1 MVFQSKQMISD
12 IDVALY
18 LTALNKAKFFNA
30 SSRLKI
36 NFTVISVFLPRFC
49 RSFLQFCQLILQS
62 FNFSS
67 RSVLFKVENIIPRTK
82 YYCSKTIFIWRYE
95 NFQIR
100 CSSMKDMYN
109 IYSICDLVFIRSCFL
124 KVSIS
129 SSALQMKTINQG
141 NTLVWKLPWLLYLFK
156 GEVLQ
161 VCRFVVLNIV

>member
-1 MVFQSKQMISD
+1 MVFQSEQKISD

-18 LTALNKAKFFNA
+18 LTALNKAKFLNA

-82 YYCSKTIFIWRYE
+82 YYCSKTILNAEMRTF
-95 NFQIR
+95 
-100 CSSMKDMYN
+100 
-109 IYSICDLVFIRSCFL
+109 
-124 KVSIS
+124 
-129 SSALQMKTINQG
+129 
-141 NTLVWKLPWLLYLFK
+141 
-156 GEVLQ
+156 
-161 VCRFVVLNIV
+161 RFVVYQRRICTIFTQFVISFSSVSVSSRSQFHRQLYK

>member
-1 MVFQSKQMISD
+1 MVFQSKQRISD

-82 YYCSKTIFIWRYE
+82 YYCSKTIFNGDMRT
-95 NFQIR
+95 FR
-100 CSSMKDMYN
+100 FDMYN
-109 IYSICDLVFIRSCFL
+109 IYSNCDLVFIRSCFL

>member
-1 MVFQSKQMISD
+1 MVFQSKQKISD

-82 YYCSKTIFIWRYE
+82 YYCSKTIF
-95 NFQIR
+95 NG
-100 CSSMKDMYN
+100 DMRT
-109 IYSICDLVFIRSCFL
+109 F
-124 KVSIS
+124 
-129 SSALQMKTINQG
+129 
-141 NTLVWKLPWLLYLFK
+141 
-156 GEVLQ
+156 
-161 VCRFVVLNIV
+161 RFVVHQRRICTIFTQFVIQFSSVAVSSRSQFHRQLYK

>member
-1 MVFQSKQMISD
+1 MVFQSKQKISN

-82 YYCSKTIFIWRYE
+82 YCSKTIFNGDE

-109 IYSICDLVFIRSCFL
+109 IYSICNLVFIRSCFL

-141 NTLVWKLPWLLYLFK
+141 NMLVWKLPWLLYLFK
-156 GEVLQ
+156 GEALQ
-161 VCRFVVLNIV
+161 VCRFVVLNIA

>member
-1 MVFQSKQMISD
+1 MVFQSEQKISD

-82 YYCSKTIFIWRYE
+82 YYCSKTILNAEMRTF
-95 NFQIR
+95 
-100 CSSMKDMYN
+100 
-109 IYSICDLVFIRSCFL
+109 
-124 KVSIS
+124 
-129 SSALQMKTINQG
+129 
-141 NTLVWKLPWLLYLFK
+141 
-156 GEVLQ
+156 
-161 VCRFVVLNIV
+161 RFVVYQRRICTIFTQFVISFSSVSVSSRSQFHRQLYK

>member
-82 YYCSKTIFIWRYE
+82 YYCSKTILNAEMRTF
-95 NFQIR
+95 
-100 CSSMKDMYN
+100 
-109 IYSICDLVFIRSCFL
+109 
-124 KVSIS
+124 
-129 SSALQMKTINQG
+129 
-141 NTLVWKLPWLLYLFK
+141 
-156 GEVLQ
+156 
-161 VCRFVVLNIV
+161 RFVVYQRRICTIFTQFVISFSSVSVSSRSQFHRQLYK

>member
-1 MVFQSKQMISD
+1 MVFQSKLKISD

-62 FNFSS
+62 FDFSS
-67 RSVLFKVENIIPRTK
+67 RSELFKVEITIPRTK
-82 YYCSKTIFIWRYE
+82 YYCSKTIFNGDMRT
-95 NFQIR
+95 FR
-100 CSSMKDMYN
+100 FDMYN
-109 IYSICDLVFIRSCFL
+109 IYSNCDLVFIRSCFL

>member
-1 MVFQSKQMISD
+1 MVFQSKQRISD

-82 YYCSKTIFIWRYE
+82 YYCSKTILNAEMRTF
-95 NFQIR
+95 
-100 CSSMKDMYN
+100 
-109 IYSICDLVFIRSCFL
+109 
-124 KVSIS
+124 
-129 SSALQMKTINQG
+129 
-141 NTLVWKLPWLLYLFK
+141 
-156 GEVLQ
+156 
-161 VCRFVVLNIV
+161 RFVVYQRRICTIFTQFVISFSSVSVSSRSQFHRQLYK

>member
-1 MVFQSKQMISD
+1 MVFQSEQKISD

-18 LTALNKAKFFNA
+18 LTALNKAEFFNA

-82 YYCSKTIFIWRYE
+82 YHCSKTIFNAEMRT
-95 NFQIR
+95 F
-100 CSSMKDMYN
+100 
-109 IYSICDLVFIRSCFL
+109 
-124 KVSIS
+124 
-129 SSALQMKTINQG
+129 
-141 NTLVWKLPWLLYLFK
+141 
-156 GEVLQ
+156 
-161 VCRFVVLNIV
+161 RFVVYQRRICTIFTQFVISFSSVSVSSRSQFHRQLYK